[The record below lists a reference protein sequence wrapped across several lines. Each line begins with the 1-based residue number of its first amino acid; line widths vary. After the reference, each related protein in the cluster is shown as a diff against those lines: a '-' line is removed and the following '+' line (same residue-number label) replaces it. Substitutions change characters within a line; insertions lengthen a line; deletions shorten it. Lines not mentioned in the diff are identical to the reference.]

1 MKRAPVFVLA
11 GTVAGFL
18 GVVSFHTRAA
28 TSTASPIAGG
38 QVDHS
43 GSSAHAGR
51 AGRAKSRSASKHHP
65 RRSGGSTSPAGV
77 RNVLGPTEQYGYGEL
92 AVRVTLRGNRIIN
105 LTVPVLRT
113 AEQYSQQLADQVI
126 PQLRS
131 EVLAGQTANISAVSG
146 ASYTSQAYA
155 TSVQAALD
163 KLRS

>member
-1 MKRAPVFVLA
+1 MRRAPVFVLA

-18 GVVSFHTRAA
+18 GVVGFHTRAA
-28 TSTASPIAGG
+28 TSTASPAAGG
-38 QVDHS
+38 HVGQP
-43 GSSAHAGR
+43 GSAGHAN
-51 AGRAKSRSASKHHP
+51 RAKSRPTSKRGL
-65 RRSGGSTSPAGV
+65 RRSRGPASPTGL

-92 AVRVTLRGNRIIN
+92 AVRVTMRGNRIIN
-105 LTVPVLRT
+105 VTVPFIRT

-131 EVLAGQTANISAVSG
+131 EVLAGQAANISAVSG

-155 TSVQAALD
+155 ASVQAALD